1 MRSAAY
7 PLLDL
12 ALIAR
17 PLVSSGLAFKAAA
30 GLAVAGLGYLVTLQ
44 LQFDWGWT
52 PAQAALGMLPQV
64 VVLIAGGAIVTPVI
78 GRIGLD
84 RAAWV
89 SATVVV
95 AGLAVFAA
103 FGRLGY
109 GWIAASLVLVALGL
123 RIVGVVAGNNVMRGL
138 PADRTTVGAAL
149 IDTASEL
156 TTGLG
161 IALAGTIIAVVFT
174 GSIAS
179 TDWSTDQT
187 AEFTQAI
194 SFAAG
199 GLTVLAALL
208 VWLGF
213 TRARAV
219 NAG

>member
-1 MRSAAY
+1 
-7 PLLDL
+7 
-12 ALIAR
+12 
-17 PLVSSGLAFKAAA
+17 
-30 GLAVAGLGYLVTLQ
+30 
-44 LQFDWGWT
+44 
-52 PAQAALGMLPQV
+52 
-64 VVLIAGGAIVTPVI
+64 
-78 GRIGLD
+78 
-84 RAAWV
+84 
-89 SATVVV
+89 
-95 AGLAVFAA
+95 
-103 FGRLGY
+103 
-109 GWIAASLVLVALGL
+109 VLVALGL